1 VGVVGVMVTWQ
12 LTVPTGFTPWVKL
25 QGLMVSVLSGLL
37 ASVTAIVPAG
47 FDTGGASISFT
58 VMVKL
63 ALPPMEAVA
72 VRGMI
77 VVEVVRVF
85 TVSEAVLLAAPGPLS
100 VDVITP
106 VVLFFAPV
114 VVPVTFTEMLHEPLD
129 ARVPA
134 ARLTEPEP
142 ATAVVVPPQVLLRP
156 FGVATSNPAGSVS
169 LNATPL
175 RPIVF
180 GLLMVKLRLVLPF
193 TGIEAALKALL
204 MVGGLA
210 TVMLADAVLPV
221 PPLVEVTAPV
231 VLFFTPEVVPVTF
244 TEIEQ
249 ELLIATVPVP
259 RATLPLPAAAVTV
272 PPQVLVSPF
281 GVATTRPAGRVSV
294 KATPVNA
301 TVFAAGFVMV
311 KLRLVVP
318 FTGIEDV
325 PNALLMLGG
334 ATTDSVCCAKAEPA
348 EAVRAGAPAVGS
360 L

>member
-1 VGVVGVMVTWQ
+1 MGVVGVTVTWQ
-12 LTVPTGFTPWVKL
+12 VAVPTTVCASVQALMLSVLEGTLAELIATVPVGVRPGPL
-25 QGLMVSVLSGLL
+25 SVSV
-37 ASVTAIVPAG
+37 
-47 FDTGGASISFT
+47 T
-58 VMVKL
+58 VMVKF
-63 ALPPMEAVA
+63 APWPMAAVA
-72 VRGMI
+72 VSGLI
-77 VVEVVRVF
+77 AVVVVRAF
-85 TVSEAVLLAAPGPLS
+85 TVRVAVLLAAPGPLS
-100 VDVITP
+100 VAVITP
-106 VVLFFAPV
+106 VVLLFTPV
-114 VVPVTFTEMLHEPLD
+114 VVPVTFTEMLHGPLD

-193 TGIEAALKALL
+193 TGIEAAPKALL

-221 PPLVEVTAPV
+221 PPLVEVTAAV

-244 TEIEQ
+244 TEIEH
-249 ELLIATVPVP
+249 ELLTATVPVL
-259 RATLPLPAAAVTV
+259 RATLPLPAAAVMV

-281 GVATTRPAGRVSV
+281 GVATTRPGGRVSV
-294 KATPVNA
+294 NATPVNA
-301 TVFAAGFVMV
+301 TVFAAGFVIV

-318 FTGIEDV
+318 FTGIEAV

-334 ATTDSVCCAKAEPA
+334 ATTDSVCCAKAAPA
-348 EAVRAGAPAVGS
+348 EAVRAGAPAVVS